1 VHPVIM
7 VAVQA
12 RGRDQRGQPLDEF
25 QRRQPQLRAAIGL
38 GLGKTIDELV
48 VTELLEALQR
58 EGRARAI
65 AQQPFQTGAVRAFD
79 SDRGIQRKP
88 SSSGGRCA

>member
-1 VHPVIM
+1 V
-7 VAVQA
+7 VALTMQA
-12 RGRDQRGQPLDEF
+12 RGWDQRGQPLDQF